1 MTSGVVR
8 LFSTQRTF
16 VALKDDGSVVTWG
29 SGRGLGLNPAFVARG
44 VADVF
49 SNTDA
54 FASIS
59 SFTPSFV
66 EAACESGSD
75 STLGSDSI
83 VTPCTPIARCAAG
96 FVMCTD
102 VTDQHCRRCDA
113 GFALSAD
120 AQSCT
125 PAG

>member
-8 LFSTQRTF
+8 LFSTQGTF

-29 SGRGLGLNPAFVARG
+29 SGRGRGLNPAFVTRG
-44 VADVF
+44 VSDVF

-54 FASIS
+54 FAAIS
-59 SFTPSFV
+59 SLTPSFF
-66 EAACESGSD
+66 EAACESGSG
-75 STLGSDSI
+75 STLGSDLI
-83 VTPCTPIARCAAG
+83 VTPCTPIANCTAG

-102 VTDQHCRRCDA
+102 ATAQHCRRCDA